1 MLVRSF
7 GTNKMLTTKFWALAV
22 LLSVVTVECHIVSR
36 KYDSSAS
43 SLDTSEM
50 KGEIEGTDLDFQGE
64 SSAFYDQDD
73 EEDDEDSSC
82 DGIAPERRYD
92 DSISQKYKSISQN
105 LSSIYY

>member
-1 MLVRSF
+1 MLR
-7 GTNKMLTTKFWALAV
+7 TNFWALAV
-22 LLSVVTVECHIVSR
+22 LLSVVTIECHIVSR

-50 KGEIEGTDLDFQGE
+50 QGEIEGTVLDFEGE
-64 SSAFYDQDD
+64 SSTFHDQDD

-82 DGIAPERRYD
+82 DEIAPERRYD

-105 LSSIYY
+105 LLPIYY